1 MLGRRE
7 PSIYGTESMEQIM
20 VCLQRHYPDVRFTY
34 LQSNHEGDL
43 IDWVQKNT
51 QYLMHNAQ
59 CTMSCRVLELY

>member
-20 VCLQRHYPDVRFTY
+20 VYLQRRYPDVRFTY

-43 IDWVQKNT
+43 IDWVQK
-51 QYLMHNAQ
+51 
-59 CTMSCRVLELY
+59 